1 MTATDLES
9 RCERPSFRSRPDAAR
24 AARSTGVPVL
34 DIVVP
39 VYNEQTALADSVHR
53 LYAYLGDAMPFPFRI
68 TIADNASIDDTPQI
82 AARLAAELEQ
92 SDVQSHT
99 KKALEALKREL
110 FAANMKELLAM
121 LL

>member
-24 AARSTGVPVL
+24 AARNVGAPVL

-82 AARLAAELEQ
+82 AAQEVR
-92 SDVQSHT
+92 
-99 KKALEALKREL
+99 ALHEGPPEIGAQEIRIAQIGALQLGALQGGFDK
-110 FAANMKELLAM
+110 
-121 LL
+121 

>member
-53 LYAYLGDAMPFPFRI
+53 LYAYLGDHPP
-68 TIADNASIDDTPQI
+68 ADCPHLLIPLHTVIELTPGPS
-82 AARLAAELEQ
+82 RFSEERFDLD
-92 SDVQSHT
+92 STPGD
-99 KKALEALKREL
+99 R
-110 FAANMKELLAM
+110 
-121 LL
+121 

>member
-68 TIADNASIDDTPQI
+68 TIADNASTDDTPQI
-82 AARLAAELEQ
+82 AAQLAAELP
-92 SDVQSHT
+92 DVRVVR
-99 KKALEALKREL
+99 LEEKGR
-110 FAANMKELLAM
+110 
-121 LL
+121 